1 MGADKRKK
9 PPTRLGTHKTQRL
22 DRRAQA
28 KLDKAKLRSDRRAK
42 LQAKLER
49 EDEMYEHEQDPQGFF
64 RVPAEVHKDHQ
75 VRLDAEDEQLLAKL
89 GAVSLGQASAASRAS
104 LGGLIAELE
113 KNIEERTREFREVGS
128 RR

>member
-9 PPTRLGTHKTQRL
+9 PPTRLDTHKTQRL

-28 KLDKAKLRSDRRAK
+28 KQDKAKLRTERRAK

-64 RVPAEVHKDHQ
+64 RVPAEVHQADQ

-104 LGGLIAELE
+104 LGGLIAELD
-113 KNIEERTREFREVGS
+113 KNIEERTREFREVGTRS
-128 RR
+128 